1 VGMSLFMNMLE
12 LLVGLLQ
19 AYIFALLSALF
30 IGMATHNE
38 EH

>member
-1 VGMSLFMNMLE
+1 MSMLE
-12 LLVGLLQ
+12 LLVGVLQ

-30 IGMATHNE
+30 IGMAIHEE